1 MAQYCLEVSYSGA
14 SYFAK
19 ELKTIVALSA
29 LAVARFALLEEPWP
43 DKAEEVTG
51 VTNYQILDCSRE
63 MFEVVSREQADVLA
77 SVNIKYST
85 ADVRIRL
92 LFCFSI
98 NFFLVALRFKDFS
111 PLLSSFLRSHRETEE
126 I

>member
-14 SYFAK
+14 
-19 ELKTIVALSA
+19 LSA
-29 LAVARFALLEEPWP
+29 LAVARFSLLEEPWP

-85 ADVRIRL
+85 ADVRNRSI
-92 LFCFSI
+92 FCFPTVC
-98 NFFLVALRFKDFS
+98 FF
-111 PLLSSFLRSHRETEE
+111 
-126 I
+126 

>member
-85 ADVRIRL
+85 ADVRIRS
-92 LFCFSI
+92 LFCFS
-98 NFFLVALRFKDFS
+98 NFFFLVALRFKDFS
-111 PLLSSFLRSHRETEE
+111 PLLSAFLRSDRETEE

>member
-43 DKAEEVTG
+43 DKAEKVTG

-85 ADVRIRL
+85 ADVRSRL

-98 NFFLVALRFKDFS
+98 YFFFSGIAFQRFFS
-111 PLLSSFLRSHRETEE
+111 PPICLSALSQGN
-126 I
+126 

>member
-43 DKAEEVTG
+43 DKAEEETG

-85 ADVRIRL
+85 ADVRNRL
-92 LFCFSI
+92 IFCFS
-98 NFFLVALRFKDFS
+98 NFFLLSGIAFQRFFS
-111 PLLSSFLRSHRETEE
+111 PPICLSALSQGN
-126 I
+126 